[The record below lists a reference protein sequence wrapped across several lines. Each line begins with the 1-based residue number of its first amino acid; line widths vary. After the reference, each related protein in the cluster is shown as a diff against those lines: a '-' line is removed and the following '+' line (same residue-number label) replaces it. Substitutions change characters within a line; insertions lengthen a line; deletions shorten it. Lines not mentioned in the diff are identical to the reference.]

1 MSLPFEKRVG
11 SLFLFIVFDRYSV
24 LHFEILYF
32 FLDFL
37 DPFRAGRSSE
47 TFAPP
52 KVSNTSKGGSR
63 GGGSW
68 SPPFRRKSL

>member
-37 DPFRAGRSSE
+37 DPFIAGRSSE
-47 TFAPP
+47 TFA
-52 KVSNTSKGGSR
+52 SSF
-63 GGGSW
+63 W
-68 SPPFRRKSL
+68 LAPF